1 MKWTDIWKPPF
12 WTDHYG
18 YIWSADNVM
27 TFSVEDLTEEND
39 KFIQEFCGNLVKALN
54 GEECK
59 KYAGLHIED
68 GCDLYQGETL
78 IGSFRG
84 WGHLCGG
91 LGLSNKDAA
100 GLQDEMIE
108 YVMGKIKEGI

>member
-59 KYAGLHIED
+59 KYQGLHIDD
-68 GCDLYQGETL
+68 GCDLYRGETP

-91 LGLSNKDAA
+91 LKMRAEKAA
-100 GLQDEMIE
+100 AVQDEMIKTA
-108 YVMGKIKEGI
+108 MDKIAE

>member
-1 MKWTDIWKPPF
+1 MKWTDIWKKPF

-18 YIWSADNVM
+18 YVWDKDNVM

-39 KFIQEFCGNLVKALN
+39 RFIQEFCGNLVKALN
-54 GEECK
+54 GEECQ
-59 KYAGLHIED
+59 KYAGLHVEN

-84 WGHLCGG
+84 WGNLIGG
-91 LGLSNKDAA
+91 LKMKLEEAVA
-100 GLQDEMIE
+100 VQDELIKYAMD
-108 YVMGKIKEGI
+108 KIAE